1 MRLSD
6 LTDEQKWKN
15 IVGGIR
21 SAFAT
26 PKMAASSM
34 IEFMELVREQLSS
47 GGGVAPAV
55 KESADIKLMKEKIA
69 SLETTVAKLEAFA
82 SDVQLKTSATELN
95 VATDA
100 VDMTQAAIVATAA
113 DTSSIDPFENAATT
127 ESAPEVSTE
136 SEAPKPTSK
145 KRSSASKE

>member
-34 IEFMELVREQLSS
+34 IEFMELVREQLAS

-55 KESADIKLMKEKIA
+55 KESADIKLMKDKIA
-69 SLETTVAKLEAFA
+69 SLEVTVAKLEAFVTDA
-82 SDVQLKTSATELN
+82 QLKTSVTELS

-100 VDMTQAAIVATAA
+100 VDMTQAAIVA
-113 DTSSIDPFENAATT
+113 DTSSADPFENAATT

-136 SEAPKPTSK
+136 SETPKMTSK
-145 KRSSASKE
+145 KKK